1 MHRIQKVVTSPLSLL
16 TTLPSSWCCSCWG
29 KASKLSLYDVVDYS
43 MSLFL
48 TLGKYEVRRKE
59 FCYFQM
65 NNIGDTSAELA
76 IGVGYNFAEF

>member
-1 MHRIQKVVTSPLSLL
+1 
-16 TTLPSSWCCSCWG
+16 
-29 KASKLSLYDVVDYS
+29 

-59 FCYFQM
+59 FCYFQT
-65 NNIGDTSAELA
+65 NNIGDTSVGLA